1 MAVGRV
7 DIDSL
12 LPDRTS
18 ISRRVGEIAEDLKAR
33 FLPDVRNALKTRS
46 CAFDA
51 DMWTDKYVQNNYLC
65 VTSQFINENWEM
77 QSYVLTTSEFP
88 ADQKKDNINIRQLLE
103 KELKESLG
111 IPKKLVAQ
119 STFVTD
125 EGSNMIAALRNYERL
140 SCTNHNLATVL
151 RHTLDEDA
159 LKICAP
165 VIQRSLQVCRSVVG
179 YIKRSGSCKLLSL
192 S

>member
-1 MAVGRV
+1 MSHPLPKSSAGAIEKDQILEKLTLMCARDLRPFNIVQGVGFREFAECCVAIGATHGRV

-65 VTSQFINENWEM
+65 VTSQFINE
-77 QSYVLTTSEFP
+77 SG
-88 ADQKKDNINIRQLLE
+88 K
-103 KELKESLG
+103 
-111 IPKKLVAQ
+111 
-119 STFVTD
+119 
-125 EGSNMIAALRNYERL
+125 
-140 SCTNHNLATVL
+140 CNLM
-151 RHTLDEDA
+151 
-159 LKICAP
+159 C
-165 VIQRSLQVCRSVVG
+165 
-179 YIKRSGSCKLLSL
+179 
-192 S
+192 